1 MAQLLAD
8 KRDQDFVI
16 WEQLNGE
23 SFLRKGP
30 YSGYDRKMCEMILTE
45 AKALAV
51 KEVLPTLA
59 EADRTGLR
67 YENGKVIVPECFH
80 RAFDLILEGGWN
92 NLGII
97 EDMGG
102 QGAPPFITAAAAE
115 YFMAANYGL
124 YVYTTMGNGTAD
136 MIYKFGTP
144 EQKAMYVENLTSAKW
159 GGTMLLTEPEAGSD
173 VGALTTTAVRNPDGT
188 FTLTGNKIFI
198 TNGEFDLVENIIHP
212 VLARIEGDP
221 PGTKGISIF
230 IVPKFFVNPDGT
242 LGERNGI
249 SCEGIEHKHGIVSSA
264 TCSMTLGAK
273 GKCIGF
279 LLGQERKGM
288 NVMFHMIN
296 GARMSVSL
304 QALSYSS
311 ACYLLAVDYA
321 RKRIQG
327 RSLENF
333 ADASAP
339 SVPIIR
345 HPDVR
350 RNLLWMKSQTE
361 AMRSFYQW
369 TILCGMKAAQATDE
383 KERRFYEDL
392 YSMMTPIAK
401 DYIGTRGHEVCNQ
414 AIQVY
419 GGAGYTKDY
428 PVEQYTRDCR
438 ITTIYEGTTGI
449 QAMDLLARKIGRQ
462 NGAVFMHLIGEMNKS
477 VAEAKQIPE
486 LKGMAEKLEAS
497 VTMFGATAMK
507 IGTLAMSPG
516 FNVAFA
522 HSVPFLH
529 TMGDV
534 IMGWMLL
541 WRAAVAAPKIEGAK
555 GRDTAFYKGQ
565 IKSAQFYMDTVL
577 PVVNGRMQSI
587 QEASPAAMEIEEE
600 SFGGL

>member
-16 WEQLNGE
+16 WEQMNGE
-23 SFLRKGP
+23 ADLKTGP
-30 YSGYDRKMCEMILTE
+30 YSGYDRKMCDMIIAE
-45 AKALAV
+45 ARTLAV

-59 EADRTGLR
+59 EGDRIGLH
-67 YENGKVIVPECFH
+67 YESGVVKVPECFH
-80 RAFDLILEGGWN
+80 RVFDLILEGGWN
-92 NLGII
+92 NLGVI
-97 EDMGG
+97 EPMGG
-102 QGAPPFITAAAAE
+102 QGAPPFIAAAAAE
-115 YFMAANYGL
+115 YFMGANYGL
-124 YVYTTMGNGTAD
+124 FVYTTMGNGTAD

-144 EQKAMYVENLTSAKW
+144 EQKALYVEKLTSAKW
-159 GGTMLLTEPEAGSD
+159 GGTMLLTEPDAGSD
-173 VGALTTTAVRNPDGT
+173 VGALSTKAVRNPDGT

-230 IVPKFFVNPDGT
+230 IVPKYFVNPDGT
-242 LGERNGI
+242 LGGRNDI
-249 SCEGIEHKHGIVSSA
+249 VCEGIEHKHGITSSA

-288 NVMFHMIN
+288 NIMFHMIN

-304 QALSYSS
+304 QGLSYSS
-311 ACYLLAVDYA
+311 AAYLLALDYA

-333 ADASAP
+333 ADASSP
-339 SVPIIR
+339 SVPIIQ

-350 RNLLWMKSQTE
+350 RNLLWMKAQVE

-369 TILCGMKAAQATDE
+369 TITCGIKAAHAKDE
-383 KERRFYEDL
+383 KERVFYEDL

-419 GGAGYTKDY
+419 GGAGYTKEY
-428 PVEQYTRDCR
+428 LVEQYTRDCR
-438 ITTIYEGTTGI
+438 ITTIYEGTSGI
-449 QAMDLLARKIGRQ
+449 QAMDLLARKLGRQ
-462 NGAVFMHLIGEMNKS
+462 NGAVFMHLLGQMNQT
-477 VAEAKQIPE
+477 VARARQIPE
-486 LKGMAEKLEAS
+486 LKDMAAKFEGSAKML
-497 VTMFGATAMK
+497 GDTAMK
-507 IGTLAMSPG
+507 IGGLAMSPN
-516 FNVAFA
+516 FKTAFA
-522 HSVPFLH
+522 HSLPFLH
-529 TMGDV
+529 SMGDV

-541 WRAAVAAPKIEGAK
+541 WRAEVAAPKIPGAK

-565 IKSAQFYMDTVL
+565 LKSAQFYMDTVL

-587 QEASPAAMEIEEE
+587 QDASPAALEIEEE
-600 SFGGL
+600 SFGGM

>member
-23 SFLRKGP
+23 SFLKKGV

-59 EADRTGLR
+59 EGDRTGLR

-102 QGAPPFITAAAAE
+102 QGAPSFITAAAAE

-159 GGTMLLTEPEAGSD
+159 GGTMLLTESEAGSD

-350 RNLLWMKSQTE
+350 RNLLWMKAQTE

-369 TILCGMKAAQATDE
+369 TIMCGMKAAQATDE

-462 NGAVFMHLIGEMNKS
+462 NGAVFMHLIGEMNKT
-477 VAEAKQIPE
+477 VAGAKQIPE

-534 IMGWMLL
+534 LMGWMLL

>member
-23 SFLRKGP
+23 AFLRKGP

-59 EADRTGLR
+59 EGDRTGLR
-67 YENGKVIVPECFH
+67 YENGKVVVPECFH

-159 GGTMLLTEPEAGSD
+159 GGTMLLTESEAGSD

-279 LLGQERKGM
+279 MLGQERKGM

-350 RNLLWMKSQTE
+350 RNLLWMKAQTE

-369 TILCGMKAAQATDE
+369 TIMCGMKAAQATDE

-462 NGAVFMHLIGEMNKS
+462 NGAVFMHLIGEMNKT

-541 WRAAVAAPKIEGAK
+541 WRAAVAASKIEGAK

-587 QEASPAAMEIEEE
+587 QDASPAAMEIEEE
-600 SFGGL
+600 SFGGI

>member
-8 KRDQDFVI
+8 KRDQDFVM

-23 SFLRKGP
+23 VFLKKDP
-30 YSGYDRKMCEMILTE
+30 YNGYDRKMCEMILTE

-51 KEVLPTLA
+51 KEVLPTMA
-59 EADRTGLR
+59 EGDKLGLK

-92 NLGII
+92 NLGVI

-136 MIYKFGTP
+136 MIHKFGTP
-144 EQKAMYVENLTSAKW
+144 EQKKLYVNNLTSAKW

-173 VGALTTTAVRNPDGT
+173 VGALSTTAVRNPDGT

-249 SCEGIEHKHGIVSSA
+249 TCEGIEHKHGIVSSA
-264 TCSMTLGAK
+264 TCSMSLGAK
-273 GKCIGF
+273 GKCTGF

-288 NVMFHMIN
+288 NIMFHMIN

-333 ADASAP
+333 ANAAAP
-339 SVPIIR
+339 SVPIIK

-350 RNLLWMKSQTE
+350 RNLLWMKAQTE

-369 TILCGMKAAQATDE
+369 TLMVGMKAAQAKEE
-383 KERRFYEDL
+383 KERNFYEDL

-414 AIQVY
+414 AIQIY

-438 ITTIYEGTTGI
+438 ITTIYEGTSGI

-462 NGAVFMHLIGEMNKS
+462 NGAVFMHLLGEMNKTVS
-477 VAEAKQIPE
+477 EAKQVPE
-486 LKGMAEKLEAS
+486 LKDMAGKVESS
-497 VTMFGATAMK
+497 VKMFGETAMK

-534 IMGWMLL
+534 LMGWMLL

-565 IKSAQFYMDTVL
+565 VKSAQFYMDTVL
-577 PVVNGRMQSI
+577 PVANGRMQSI
-587 QEASPAAMEIEEE
+587 QAASPAAMEIEEE

>member
-23 SFLRKGP
+23 AFLKKEP

-59 EADRTGLR
+59 EGDRTGLR

-136 MIYKFGTP
+136 MIHKFGTP

-188 FTLTGNKIFI
+188 FTVTGNKIFI

-249 SCEGIEHKHGIVSSA
+249 ACEGIEHKHGILSSA

-350 RNLLWMKSQTE
+350 RNLLWMKAQTE

-369 TILCGMKAAQATDE
+369 TIMCGMKAAQATDE

-462 NGAVFMHLIGEMNKS
+462 NGAVFMHLMGEMNKT

-534 IMGWMLL
+534 LMGWMLL
-541 WRAAVAAPKIEGAK
+541 WRVAVAAPKIEGAK

-587 QEASPAAMEIEEE
+587 QEASPAALEIEEE

>member
-1 MAQLLAD
+1 MAQQLAD
-8 KRDQDFVI
+8 KRDQDFVM

-23 SFLRKGP
+23 SFLKKEP

-51 KEVLPTLA
+51 KEVLPTMA
-59 EADRTGLR
+59 EGDKLGLR

-92 NLGII
+92 NLGIV

-124 YVYTTMGNGTAD
+124 YVYATMGNGTAD
-136 MIYKFGTP
+136 MIHKFGTG
-144 EQKAMYVENLTSAKW
+144 EQKKLYVENLTSAKW

-173 VGALTTTAVRNPDGT
+173 VGALTTTALRNPDGT

-249 SCEGIEHKHGIVSSA
+249 TCEGIEHKHGIVSSA
-264 TCSMTLGAK
+264 TCSMSLGAK
-273 GKCIGF
+273 GKCTGF

-288 NVMFHMIN
+288 NIMFHMIN

-327 RSLENF
+327 RSMENF
-333 ADASAP
+333 SNAAAP
-339 SVPIIR
+339 SVHIIK

-350 RNLLWMKSQTE
+350 RNLLWMKAQTE

-369 TILCGMKAAQATDE
+369 TLMVGMKAAQAKDD
-383 KERRFYEDL
+383 KERTFYEDL

-414 AIQVY
+414 AIQIY

-438 ITTIYEGTTGI
+438 ITTIYEGTSGI

-462 NGAVFMHLIGEMNKS
+462 NGAVFMHLLGEMNKTVS
-477 VAEAKQIPE
+477 EAKRIPE
-486 LKGMAEKLEAS
+486 LKEMAEKVENTVKMLGE
-497 VTMFGATAMK
+497 TAMK

-534 IMGWMLL
+534 LMGWMLL

-565 IKSAQFYMDTVL
+565 VKSAQFYIDTVL

-587 QEASPAAMEIEEE
+587 QAASPAAMEIEEE